1 VIILGIDPGPVTH
14 GAVLYDTEARRVLW
28 SSKNTTTAVLVGWF
42 HIHEAVEECS
52 QWEAAIGNSLGPGI
66 LATTL
71 GWDQPF
77 TVLIERPAAMGA
89 LGIGIVGHM
98 LDTAWEAGGLAYGGT
113 VAGCTV
119 HTMTRREVL
128 RALGVLSGLGSSDSR
143 VRAACIADHE
153 TPGGPPAVGRKATP
167 GPLYGVS
174 SHAWQ
179 ALGLVLAWLETEQHN
194 TETT

>member
-1 VIILGIDPGPVTH
+1 MVIILGIDPGPVTH
-14 GAVLYDTEARRVLW
+14 GAVLYDSKARRVVWSDKAATRLDLVPLW
-28 SSKNTTTAVLVGWF
+28 HDYSGLTVLV
-42 HIHEAVEECS
+42 
-52 QWEAAIGNSLGPGI
+52 
-66 LATTL
+66 
-71 GWDQPF
+71 
-77 TVLIERPAAMGA
+77 ERPAAMGA

-179 ALGLVLAWLETEQHN
+179 ALGLVLAWLETQQNN